1 MRSGLRL
8 FRGLLGSIVLLAV
21 ALSAIGYVIYA
32 ANGILDQAE
41 ARDTRDAHD
50 KQITLTA
57 PALAGRLTAVAE
69 AEIAT
74 PTDVP
79 TEPPT
84 AIPAA
89 TKEPTEVAQVVS
101 TETPT
106 EAPTTAPTETPTETP
121 VPPTE
126 TATDLP
132 TETLLPPS
140 ITPIPTNTPRVLP
153 TLIPTNTPRP
163 SFTPTATNTPLPSAT
178 FTPSVTPTPT
188 LTFTPTLT
196 YTPTI
201 QPTPTY
207 VIEGTY
213 AIPFNTPVV
222 PIPPRAPLVE
232 SDPDIVNFLLL
243 GSDTSAGGVGHTD
256 VIIVVSVNKKT
267 QSVSMWHVPRDL
279 FVYIP
284 NNTMDRL
291 NLAYALGVSSG
302 YPGGGFGLMKETFLY
317 NFGIELDHYARVD
330 FNDFM
335 RIVEKLGGLEVS
347 VDCAIS
353 DWRLKDPDLDPQVED
368 NWEYYTMPIGRQK
381 LSPYMALWYVRSRK
395 TTNDLDRGRRQMDV
409 LRAMW
414 YQAREQGLFAQ
425 VTQLWPEAV
434 DVVETDMTL
443 TDVLSLVPLAVSL
456 DMSNIARYSGTSGV
470 HYIPFTTPD
479 DGRSVVLP
487 DPTQLGTLIEDFLT
501 PPTGNRLNRR
511 SVSVEVLD
519 MSGYG
524 IGFDQV
530 AVDRLAWEGFSAYT
544 APISNYQPRGV
555 TVVHDYTGETKG
567 GALADLLRVLRVSES
582 QVVSEPDPNRTVD
595 YRVEIGQSYSTCVY
609 GNAEDDIEAGPPIP
623 TPTSEDSTPTG
634 DNNFG

>member
-1 MRSGLRL
+1 MRSGLRI
-8 FRGLLGSIVLLAV
+8 FRGLLGGIVLLVV

-32 ANGILDQAE
+32 ANGILDEAE
-41 ARDTRDAHD
+41 ARDTREKYD

-57 PALAGRLTAVAE
+57 PALVGRLTAVAE
-69 AEIAT
+69 AMMVTTIPVEM
-74 PTDVP
+74 P
-79 TEPPT
+79 TEIPAEMTEPT
-84 AIPAA
+84 A
-89 TKEPTEVAQVVS
+89 VAQVVN

-106 EAPTTAPTETPTETP
+106 EAPTETPTDTPVPPTETPTET
-121 VPPTE
+121 
-126 TATDLP
+126 A
-132 TETLLPPS
+132 LPPS
-140 ITPIPTNTPRVLP
+140 ITPIPTNTPRVIP

-163 SFTPTATNTPLPSAT
+163 SFTPTATDTPLPSAT
-178 FTPSVTPTPT
+178 FTPSMTPTPT
-188 LTFTPTLT
+188 LTFTPTIT

-201 QPTPTY
+201 QPSPTY

-213 AIPFNTPVV
+213 ALPINTPVA

-256 VIIVVSVNKKT
+256 VIILVSVNKKA
-267 QSVSMWHVPRDL
+267 QSVSMWHLPRDL

-284 NNTMDRL
+284 NYTMDRL

-317 NFGIELDHYARVD
+317 NFGIEIDHYARVD

-335 RIVEKLGGLEVS
+335 RIVEELGGLEVS
-347 VDCAIS
+347 VDCAIA

-368 NWEYYTMPIGRQK
+368 NWEYYTMPIGRQT

-395 TTNDLDRGRRQMDV
+395 TTSDLDRGRRQMDV

-456 DMSNIARYSGTSGV
+456 DMSNIARYSGTRGV
-470 HYIPFTTPD
+470 HYIPFVTPD
-479 DGRSVVLP
+479 DGRDVVLP
-487 DPTQLGTLIEDFLT
+487 DMTQLTPLIQDFVT
-501 PPTGNRLNRR
+501 PPTGNRLGRKA
-511 SVSVEVLD
+511 VSVEVLD
-519 MSGYG
+519 MSAYG

-530 AVDRLAWEGFSAYT
+530 AVDRLAWEGFAAYIT
-544 APISNYQPRGV
+544 PISNYQPRGV
-555 TVVHDYTGETKG
+555 TIVHDYTGETKG
-567 GALADLLRVLRVSES
+567 SALGDLLEVLRVGES
-582 QVVSEPDPNRTVD
+582 QVVAEPDPNRTVD
-595 YRVEIGQSYSTCVY
+595 YRVEIGQSYNTCVY
-609 GNAEDDIEAGPPIP
+609 GNAEDDIDAGPPIP
-623 TPTSEDSTPTG
+623 TPPADNATPAG
-634 DNNFG
+634 DNGGNNFG